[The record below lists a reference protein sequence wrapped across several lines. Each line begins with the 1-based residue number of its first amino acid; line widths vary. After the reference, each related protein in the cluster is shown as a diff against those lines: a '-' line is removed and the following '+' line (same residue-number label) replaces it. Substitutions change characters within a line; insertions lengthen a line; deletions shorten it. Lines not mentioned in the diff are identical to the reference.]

1 MFKHKSASFHD
12 ASIDTQLKFK
22 PPKPEL
28 ISNSTKR
35 NSEVLS
41 HPPELLAKLYQTN
54 RLLEQNIIKLNDTQQ
69 ILSQKEEEIL
79 NLKQKLKCSTKDLN
93 ERNEK
98 IAQLTEQLK
107 GLKADSRKHSSDRS
121 NQELQQKLHH
131 VSQHND
137 ALFQDYQSVLLQN
150 QNYQQQ
156 IIELQDQLNSISYR
170 LRESEQAIQ
179 LIKETETKVN
189 YLELDVDRLE
199 EKQKKSFPE
208 INKQTQQLKI
218 QYETNIQLLNCG
230 VDYIASQF
238 QKSITILTK
247 QLQMVQK
254 FSKRNVVLSETQ
266 LTFYG
271 LNTLAQQ
278 TNSKRVQSILQK
290 MNISETLQSW
300 LEGIITFLMINCQE
314 IFQKEVD
321 KKLDKLSR
329 QITQVHDIVIQLA
342 TSYDFMKFGK
352 NKCNNMSAYSQKSN
366 SYCSRFQDKEN
377 EEYSQNIKLKDF
389 LDLALIKLGEHLA
402 QIQQLNIELQVS
414 NFQNKSSREL
424 QMGLKEQLHLHEN
437 LANYLKKELISI
449 KKEITSHSQ
458 RGQVKKYSYMP
469 KMI

>member
-54 RLLEQNIIKLNDTQQ
+54 RLLEQNIIKLNETQQ
-69 ILSQKEEEIL
+69 KLAQKEEEIL
-79 NLKQKLKCSTKDLN
+79 DLKQKLRCSTKDLN
-93 ERNEK
+93 EKNEK

-107 GLKADSRKHSSDRS
+107 GFKTDMRKTTSDRG

-131 VSQHND
+131 VSQHNE

-199 EKQKKSFPE
+199 EKQKKSLPGLM
-208 INKQTQQLKI
+208 KQNQQLKV

-230 VDYIASQF
+230 VDYIATQF
-238 QKSITILTK
+238 QKSITTLTK
-247 QLQMVQK
+247 QLQMVSK

-266 LTFYG
+266 LNFYG

-278 TNSKRVQSILQK
+278 TNSKRVQQILQK

-300 LEGIITFLMINCQE
+300 LEGIVTFLMINCQE
-314 IFQKEVD
+314 ILQKEVD

-329 QITQVHDIVIQLA
+329 QIQQVHDITIQLA

-366 SYCSRFQDKEN
+366 SYCSRLQDKEN

-402 QIQQLNIELQVS
+402 QIQQLNIEFQVS

-424 QMGLKEQLHLHEN
+424 QQGLKEQLHMHEN
-437 LANYLKKELISI
+437 LTNYLKKELISI
-449 KKEITSHSQ
+449 KKEITTNSQ

-469 KMI
+469 KII